1 VSSNLLLAQRPEKRV
16 LLALVSGDKGLAGA
30 FNSNLIKAAVRF
42 PAEHNGAEMTFELV
56 GRKGRDFFR
65 KRNAKISG
73 DQIGLA
79 AKPSYQETAA
89 IARRA
94 MQLFSDGEVDAVYL
108 LYNEFKS
115 VMTQRVTLSR
125 ILPVEVQAEQAA
137 VDYIF
142 EQPPGEMLEG
152 LLPRYVEME
161 FYRALLESSA
171 AEHAARMTA
180 MDAATN
186 NAADVID
193 RLTLNMNRVRQ
204 ASITKEIIEVVSGAA
219 AAEEPYRRRSCRR
232 CVTRGKG
239 SYGNSNRNRNRNGES
254 RPSVGTGRGLRI
266 SRGADSP
273 GLHRDPGDQRGLR
286 RSRTDRYHLRSAA
299 AHRRRSRAHHC
310 ATADR
315 RPRARHE
322 SGESRPSGGS
332 AGGSGD
338 PGPRAERDRPAGGQ
352 DGSG

>member
-1 VSSNLLLAQRPEKRV
+1 MPSLIDIRRRIRSVKNTQQITKAMKMVSAAKLRRAQDRVIAARPYAATLRKVISNVAAAAAGDDRVSSNPLLAQRPEKRV

-65 KRNAKISG
+65 KRSAKISG

-180 MDAATN
+180 MDAATY
-186 NAADVID
+186 NAGDIID

-219 AAEEPYRRRSCRR
+219 AAE
-232 CVTRGKG
+232 
-239 SYGNSNRNRNRNGES
+239 
-254 RPSVGTGRGLRI
+254 
-266 SRGADSP
+266 
-273 GLHRDPGDQRGLR
+273 
-286 RSRTDRYHLRSAA
+286 
-299 AHRRRSRAHHC
+299 
-310 ATADR
+310 
-315 RPRARHE
+315 
-322 SGESRPSGGS
+322 
-332 AGGSGD
+332 
-338 PGPRAERDRPAGGQ
+338 
-352 DGSG
+352 